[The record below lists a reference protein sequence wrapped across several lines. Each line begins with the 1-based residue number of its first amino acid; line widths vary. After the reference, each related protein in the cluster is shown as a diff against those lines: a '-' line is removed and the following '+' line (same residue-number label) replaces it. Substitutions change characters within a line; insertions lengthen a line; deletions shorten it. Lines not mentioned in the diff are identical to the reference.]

1 MFILFFMMLCTTYS
15 VQGMN
20 AIVDQK
26 QGTLNIFGFDLIYSN
41 NVTDDGKGGA
51 HISSTPH
58 PLCLIATFVPTDPKS
73 KPEDVMI
80 LIEGINPGDIP
91 DNTSLSL
98 VTHKTNKSINMI
110 MSQTLRCILK
120 DALCK

>member
-1 MFILFFMMLCTTYS
+1 MLILFFMMLCTTYC

-26 QGTLNIFGFDLIYSN
+26 QGTLSIFGFDLIYSN

-58 PLCLIATFVPTDPKS
+58 PLCLIATFVPTDPKDNS
-73 KPEDVMI
+73 EDLMI
-80 LIEGINPGDIP
+80 PIEGINPEDIS
-91 DNTSLSL
+91 DNASISF
-98 VTHKTNKSINMI
+98 VTHKTEKSISMV
-110 MSQTLRCILK
+110 MSQALRCILK